1 VGSHVTLVGDYDP
14 NTGEFTGIGGNQ
26 RRREQ
31 QFGAGRFQFYRAP
44 AGVATAA
51 RQGPD
56 RITGG
61 VPFLSPG
68 MPGMPAAQALD
79 TAAIDRAPSQRVDVN
94 GTGKLSVDV
103 KAPSGT
109 KVAAEG
115 DGLFKETQ
123 VKRQEQMV
131 EAEE

>member
-26 RRREQ
+26 RRR
-31 QFGAGRFQFYRAP
+31 
-44 AGVATAA
+44 A